1 MLELEKRETLVLRQL
16 RAALGGLFLFV
27 LLGVLL
33 EAFHAFKWMGYLHV
47 QNETRRM
54 LLRLAHAHGT
64 VLSLMQ
70 LGFALAGKAYPVLL
84 ESVRPGAMLLA
95 QVLIPLGFLLG
106 AIGAVDGD
114 PGPWIAFL
122 PAGALALLVG
132 LGSSVW
138 VLRRGE
144 QS

>member
-1 MLELEKRETLVLRQL
+1 MLELEKRESMVLRQL
-16 RAALGGLFLFV
+16 RIALGGLFLFV

-64 VLSLMQ
+64 LLSMLQ
-70 LGFALAGKAYPVLL
+70 LGSALAGKAYPVLL
-84 ESVRPGAMLLA
+84 ESIRPGAMLLA
-95 QVLIPLGFLLG
+95 QVLIPLGFFLG
-106 AIGAVDGD
+106 ALGAVDGD

-122 PAGALALLVG
+122 PPGAIALLVG

-138 VLRRGE
+138 ALGRIPH
-144 QS
+144 